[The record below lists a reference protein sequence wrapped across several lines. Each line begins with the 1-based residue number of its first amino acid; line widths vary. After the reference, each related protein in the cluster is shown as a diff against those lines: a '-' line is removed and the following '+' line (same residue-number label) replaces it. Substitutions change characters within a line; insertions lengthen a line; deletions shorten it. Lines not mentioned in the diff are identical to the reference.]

1 MRQTNISF
9 LVSQVRAPRFG
20 RRKGRRREEE
30 RKEEKKKKKRR
41 NKGMDLWIFAWVLV
55 LFGFLGFLVWISMGI
70 SCSILGFCWE
80 IILTLD
86 LLKLY
91 G

>member
-1 MRQTNISF
+1 MFWEKKRE
-9 LVSQVRAPRFG
+9 
-20 RRKGRRREEE
+20 RREEE
-30 RKEEKKKKKRR
+30 EKKKRKKKKEKKFRYGFVW
-41 NKGMDLWIFAWVLV
+41 NHVY
-55 LFGFLGFLVWISMGI
+55 FGFLGFLVLISMGI

>member
-1 MRQTNISF
+1 M
-9 LVSQVRAPRFG
+9 
-20 RRKGRRREEE
+20 KERRREKGREE
-30 RKEEKKKKKRR
+30 EEEEEEEEEGEQQ
-41 NKGMDLWIFAWVLV
+41 KGMDLWVFVWNHVY
-55 LFGFLGFLVWISMGI
+55 FGFLGFLVWISMGI

>member
-1 MRQTNISF
+1 ME
-9 LVSQVRAPRFG
+9 
-20 RRKGRRREEE
+20 KREEE
-30 RKEEKKKKKRR
+30 EEKEEGEKLRYGFVWNR
-41 NKGMDLWIFAWVLV
+41 VY
-55 LFGFLGFLVWISMGI
+55 FGFLGFLVWISMGI

-86 LLKLY
+86 LWKLY

>member
-1 MRQTNISF
+1 M
-9 LVSQVRAPRFG
+9 
-20 RRKGRRREEE
+20 KERRREKGREE
-30 RKEEKKKKKRR
+30 EEEEEEEEEGEEQ
-41 NKGMDLWIFAWVLV
+41 KGMDLWVFVWNHVY
-55 LFGFLGFLVWISMGI
+55 FGCLGFLVWISMGI